1 LVTLSAGAGHV
12 AMDIRNPVASHEP
25 EGGMPLEERDHMRP
39 GLKECIDLGRVVAI
53 AEFVPQIGSG

>member
-1 LVTLSAGAGHV
+1 
-12 AMDIRNPVASHEP
+12 MDIRNPVASHEP